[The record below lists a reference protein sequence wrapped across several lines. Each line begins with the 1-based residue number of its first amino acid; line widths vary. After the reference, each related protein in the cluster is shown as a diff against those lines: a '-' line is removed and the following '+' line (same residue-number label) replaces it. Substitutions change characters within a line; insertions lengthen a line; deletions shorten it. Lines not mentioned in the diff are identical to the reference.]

1 LDGQD
6 VDSTERGETM
16 FHSILLVLVVLGIF
30 LAVFLKDLLYSALS
44 LGVASMVLAILFF
57 TMDAPYAGV
66 FELSVGA
73 GMVTIL
79 FVAAISLVSSPKEG
93 QQDE

>member
-1 LDGQD
+1 VIHNL
-6 VDSTERGETM
+6 
-16 FHSILLVLVVLGIF
+16 LLVVIVVGIF

-44 LGVASMVLAILFF
+44 LGVASMILAILFF
-57 TMDAPYAGV
+57 EMQSPYAGV

-79 FVAAISLVSSPKEG
+79 FVAAITLISGAEEG
-93 QQDE
+93 K

>member
-1 LDGQD
+1 MIHNL
-6 VDSTERGETM
+6 
-16 FHSILLVLVVLGIF
+16 LLVVMVVGIF

-44 LGVASMVLAILFF
+44 LGVASMILAILFF
-57 TMDAPYAGV
+57 EMQSPYAGV

-79 FVAAISLVSSPKEG
+79 FVAAITLISGAEEG
-93 QQDE
+93 Q

>member
-1 LDGQD
+1 ML
-6 VDSTERGETM
+6 
-16 FHSILLVLVVLGIF
+16 HSLMLVLVVLCIF

-44 LGVASMVLAILFF
+44 LGIASAVLGILFF
-57 TMDAPYAGV
+57 AMQSPYAGV

-79 FVAAISLVSSPKEG
+79 FIAAISLISGAKEG
-93 QQDE
+93 Q

>member
-1 LDGQD
+1 
-6 VDSTERGETM
+6 M
-16 FHSILLVLVVLGIF
+16 FHSLLLVLLVAGII
-30 LAVFLKDLLYSALS
+30 LAVFLRDLLYSALS
-44 LGVASMVLAILFF
+44 LGIASIVLAILFF
-57 TMDAPYAGV
+57 QMKSPYAGV

-79 FVAAISLVSSPKEG
+79 FIAAITLISNAKEG

>member
-1 LDGQD
+1 MVSQL
-6 VDSTERGETM
+6 
-16 FHSILLVLVVLGIF
+16 LLVLLVVGIF

-44 LGVASMVLAILFF
+44 LGIASIILAVIFF
-57 TMDAPYAGV
+57 QMESPYAGV

-79 FVAAISLVSSPKEG
+79 FIAAISLINSREG

>member
-1 LDGQD
+1 ML
-6 VDSTERGETM
+6 
-16 FHSILLVLVVLGIF
+16 HSLLLVLLVLGIF

-44 LGVASMVLAILFF
+44 LGLASVVLAILFF
-57 TMDAPYAGV
+57 EMQSPYAGV

-79 FVAAISLVSSPKEG
+79 FIAAISLISGAKEG
-93 QQDE
+93 Q

>member
-1 LDGQD
+1 ML
-6 VDSTERGETM
+6 
-16 FHSILLVLVVLGIF
+16 HYLLLALMVVGIF

-44 LGVASMVLAILFF
+44 LGIASIMLAILFF
-57 TMDAPYAGV
+57 KMQSPYAGV

-79 FVAAISLVSSPKEG
+79 FVAAITLISGAEEG
-93 QQDE
+93 H

>member
-1 LDGQD
+1 MEKGFLY
-6 VDSTERGETM
+6 STERGETM
-16 FHSILLVLVVLGIF
+16 LHYLLLVLMVVGIF

-44 LGVASMVLAILFF
+44 LGIASTMLAILFF
-57 TMDAPYAGV
+57 KMQSPYAGV

-79 FVAAISLVSSPKEG
+79 FVAAITLISGAEEG
-93 QQDE
+93 Q